1 MLNEKI
7 PQILLKSKDYGWVLE
22 PDAKDLLAGAGIP
35 VPRYKV
41 ADSIPE
47 ACRAADSIGY
57 PVVAKI
63 ISPEVVHKSDS
74 GGVAVGIRDDRELE
88 PVFEKFRDMPGFQ
101 GILVEE
107 MVRGVELIVGA
118 QYDFQFGP
126 VILVGIGGTGVEIY
140 QDTAMRMAPLNAQDV
155 VSMISCL
162 KGGKLLSG
170 FRGTQPVDQQ
180 QLINLLLR
188 FSDLVMTLEDKA
200 ASIDLNPVMCSAT
213 GCIVADARIML
224 NEQ

>member
-1 MLNEKI
+1 MLKEKI
-7 PQILLKSKDYGWVLE
+7 PQILLNSKDYGWVLE
-22 PDAKDLLAGAGIP
+22 PDAKDLLAEAGIP
-35 VPRYKV
+35 VPGYKV
-41 ADSIPE
+41 ADSLPE
-47 ACRAADSIGY
+47 ACRAADFLGY

-63 ISPEVVHKSDS
+63 ISPEVIHKSDS
-74 GGVAVGIRDDRELE
+74 GGVAVGIRDNRELE
-88 PVFEKFRDMPGFQ
+88 TVFENFRNMPGFQ

-140 QDTAMRMAPLNAQDV
+140 QDTAMRMAPLNDQDV
-155 VSMISCL
+155 VSMIGCL

-170 FRGTQPVDQQ
+170 FRGTPPVDQQ
-180 QLINLLLR
+180 QLIRLLLR

-200 ASIDLNPVMCSAT
+200 ASIDLNPVMCSAN